1 MDRFVGSVAE
11 GAAHTD
17 TVVVTQISA
26 DLPDDHRYR
35 ISGKF
40 YLQIWIK
47 VVNGFDQSDT
57 ADLEQVVQVL
67 FPVHKALHDAEHQ
80 FQVAADQLLPGAH
93 IAVFDPLQQH
103 PLLRRRQD
111 FQFCRIDTAYFN
123 LVGMHIRRPP
133 DRNFICTLL
142 VCGVS
147 FIPEP
152 GINL

>member
-1 MDRFVGSVAE
+1 MDRFVGGVAE

-57 ADLEQVVQVL
+57 ADLEQVIKI
-67 FPVHKALHDAEHQ
+67 FM
-80 FQVAADQLLPGAH
+80 AAGE
-93 IAVFDPLQQH
+93 PLDH
-103 PLLRRRQD
+103 
-111 FQFCRIDTAYFN
+111 T
-123 LVGMHIRRPP
+123 
-133 DRNFICTLL
+133 
-142 VCGVS
+142 
-147 FIPEP
+147 
-152 GINL
+152 